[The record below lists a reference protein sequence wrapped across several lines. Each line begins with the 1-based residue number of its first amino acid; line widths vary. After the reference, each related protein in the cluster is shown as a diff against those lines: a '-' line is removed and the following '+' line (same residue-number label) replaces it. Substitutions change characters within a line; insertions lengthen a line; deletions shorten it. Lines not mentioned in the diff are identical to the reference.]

1 MLGQSALRKSTVT
14 YAVYFYVLITV
25 GSVLSIVY
33 SIQGGYYLSS
43 LHAIGLLLVILA
55 IGFSVLR
62 GDYLQ
67 TDVRSR
73 TNETDSDEDEDHD
86 VASDLPFSAGF
97 WEALYTRYI
106 DRPDFRR
113 VEIGM
118 YAVGVLSLGI
128 VQVAVKLGV

>member
-1 MLGQSALRKSTVT
+1 MLGQSVLRKGTVA
-14 YAVYFYVLITV
+14 YAVYFYVLIIV
-25 GSVLSIVY
+25 GSILSTVF
-33 SIQGGYYLSS
+33 SLQSGHYLSS
-43 LHAIGLLLVILA
+43 LHTLGVLLVILA

-62 GDYLQ
+62 SDYLK
-67 TDVRSR
+67 TDVRLR
-73 TNETDSDEDEDHD
+73 TKETDSDENKDHD

>member
-1 MLGQSALRKSTVT
+1 MLGQSTLRKGTVT

-25 GSVLSIVY
+25 GSLLSIAY
-33 SIQGGYYLSS
+33 SLQDGHYLSS

-55 IGFSVLR
+55 VGFSVLR

-73 TNETDSDEDEDHD
+73 VSDDDSEEDEDHD

-106 DRPDFRR
+106 DQSGFRR
-113 VEIGM
+113 VEMGM
-118 YAVGVLSLGI
+118 YAVGVFSLGI
-128 VQVAVKLGV
+128 VQAAVKLGV